1 MDKVYRIYTE
11 DIDRQAVIHLASQQF
26 ENFTLHETV
35 GYYRDQPEDSI
46 ALEIVDAEE
55 TAGQMAAGRRRFG
68 VCRCRWHAYDCAA
81 NREPLGFLGS
91 IEGDMTLDVA

>member
-55 TAGQMAAGRRRFG
+55 TAGQMAAGRRRLG

-81 NREPLGFLGS
+81 NRVPLGFLGS